1 MSDSNSGMEKK
12 IDITPNLKPLDRL
25 MAGYRRWRADI
36 EPKLREVRFSL
47 GLVRRNPLTMAG
59 LGIFGL
65 LVLIAIFAPQ
75 IAPCDPYDVQTR
87 QKFTAPG
94 VKHPFGTDE
103 MGKDVF
109 SRVVW
114 GSRITLKVGFMVIV
128 AISLIGVPLGAV
140 SGYLGGKVDT
150 VIMRL
155 GDIFLAFPRLV
166 LALAMAAALGGGINN
181 AIIAIAIP
189 GWPWYARLIRG
200 ATLSIREEQYV
211 EAAKASGTGTWRVI
225 FQHILPNCIGPWM
238 VQATMDMGWAIMTA
252 AMLGFLGIGA
262 TPPEPEWGLMVA
274 SGRPYFMDYWWI
286 SAFPGLAIFVVVLGY
301 NLMGDGLRDIIDPRI
316 RRR

>member
-1 MSDSNSGMEKK
+1 MAAD
-12 IDITPNLKPLDRL
+12 LRPLDRL
-25 MAGYRRWRADI
+25 RAGYRRWRADI
-36 EPKLREVRFSL
+36 EPRLRELSFSL
-47 GLVRRNPLTMAG
+47 SLLRRNPLTMAG
-59 LGIFGL
+59 LSIFVL

-75 IAPCDPYDVQTR
+75 IAPYDPYDVQTR
-87 QKFTAPG
+87 NKFIAPSAE
-94 VKHPFGTDE
+94 HLFGTDE

-128 AISLIGVPLGAV
+128 VISLIGVPLGAI
-140 SGYLGGKVDT
+140 SGFLGGKVDI

-166 LALAMAAALGGGINN
+166 LALALAAALGGGINN

-200 ATLSIREEQYV
+200 TTLAIREEQYV
-211 EAAKASGTGTWRVI
+211 EAAKASGTGTWRII

-252 AMLGFLGIGA
+252 AMLGFLGVGA

-286 SAFPGLAIFVVVLGY
+286 SALPGLAIFVVVLGY
-301 NLMGDGLRDIIDPRI
+301 NLTGDGLRDIIDPRI

>member
-1 MSDSNSGMEKK
+1 VAAD
-12 IDITPNLKPLDRL
+12 LR
-25 MAGYRRWRADI
+25 AGYRRWRADI
-36 EPKLREVRFSL
+36 EPKVREIRFSL
-47 GLVRRNPLTMAG
+47 GLIRRNPLTMTG
-59 LGIFGL
+59 LSIFVL
-65 LVLIAIFAPQ
+65 LVLVAIFAPQ
-75 IAPCDPYDVQTR
+75 IAPYDPYDVQTR

-94 VKHPFGTDE
+94 AEHLFGTDE

-114 GSRITLKVGFMVIV
+114 GSRITLRVGFMVIV

-166 LALAMAAALGGGINN
+166 LALALAAALGGGINN

-200 ATLSIREEQYV
+200 TTLAIREEQYV

-262 TPPEPEWGLMVA
+262 RPPEPEWGLMVA

-286 SAFPGLAIFVVVLGY
+286 SVFPGAAIFVVVLGY
-301 NLMGDGLRDIIDPRI
+301 NLTGDGLRDVIDPRI